1 MEQIRLNKYLSEMG
15 ICSRREA
22 DRLVEEGRIFVNGK
36 PAELGQKI
44 QESDEVVFDGKRVAA
59 AEKDEPVLIAFNKPR
74 GIVCT
79 TSTNDKATN
88 IIEFIDYPVRIFPI
102 GRLDKDSEGIILLTN
117 QGELVNKINRQRYGH
132 EKEYIVR
139 CRRKL
144 TALFLKQMSEG
155 VEIRIPVIDAPDHE
169 RKQARGREYV
179 NVTTKPCRVT
189 KLDDH
194 SFDIVLTQGLN
205 RQIRRMCDA
214 LGNYVDRLKRVRVMN
229 IELGELPEGM
239 YRDVTAE
246 ELSELQRLIA
256 HDS

>member
-1 MEQIRLNKYLSEMG
+1 MEEIRLNKFLSEMG
-15 ICSRREA
+15 VCSRREA
-22 DRLVEEGRIFVNGK
+22 DRLVEEGRVTVNGV
-36 PAELGQKI
+36 PAELGQRI
-44 QESDEVVFDGKRVAA
+44 GGADTVALDGKTIA
-59 AEKDEPVLIAFNKPR
+59 AEQKDAPVLIAFHKPR

-79 TSTNDKATN
+79 TSSNDKATN
-88 IIEFIDYPVRIFPI
+88 IIEYINYPVRIFPI

-139 CRRKL
+139 CHRKL
-144 TALFLKQMSEG
+144 TASFLRKMSEG
-155 VEIRIPVIDAPDHE
+155 VEITIPVIDAPDRE
-169 RKQARGREYV
+169 RNRARGREYV
-179 NVTTKPCRVT
+179 SVTTRPCRVT

-229 IELGELPEGM
+229 IELGDLPEGA
-239 YRDVTAE
+239 YRDVTPE
-246 ELSELQRLIA
+246 EMTELLRLTA
-256 HDS
+256 KDA